1 MSSTLFIIFSL
12 LRARKEVM
20 KYAQSFG
27 IVHEDSLHDYQ
38 IISEAKLV
46 EFQALK
52 RIQSKFASKN
62 QSILPYWLGIENEG
76 ENQKLVSVL
85 RGLKGK
91 IATAQTTLREYG
103 NTTTKEASQSMDDG
117 DDQWDKEDID
127 EILGNL

>member
-27 IVHEDSLHDYQ
+27 IVHEYSLHDYQ
-38 IISEAKLV
+38 IISKTKLF

-103 NTTTKEASQSMDDG
+103 NTTTKEASQSIDDG

>member
-103 NTTTKEASQSMDDG
+103 NTTTKEASQSIDDG

>member
-1 MSSTLFIIFSL
+1 MHRKTTGL
-12 LRARKEVM
+12 L
-20 KYAQSFG
+20 
-27 IVHEDSLHDYQ
+27 
-38 IISEAKLV
+38 
-46 EFQALK
+46 
-52 RIQSKFASKN
+52 
-62 QSILPYWLGIENEG
+62 YWLGIENEG

-103 NTTTKEASQSMDDG
+103 NTTTKEASQSIDDE

>member
-27 IVHEDSLHDYQ
+27 IVHEYSLHVYQ
-38 IISEAKLV
+38 IISKTKLV

-103 NTTTKEASQSMDDG
+103 NTTAKEASQSIDDG

>member
-103 NTTTKEASQSMDDG
+103 NTTTKEASQSIDDE